1 MWYALPPVSVPVYVV
16 LLHYPMRNRAGEV
29 VTTAVTNLDI
39 HDISRSCRT
48 FGVRE
53 YILVTPIPSQ
63 QQLVRRILGH
73 WGEGPS
79 KEWHPDR
86 AEALSR
92 VRVESSFEDL
102 IARLTAEHG
111 QKPEVVLTDAAQLER
126 SISYADYR
134 RELEQRSKSPDPRA
148 VLIVFGTGWGV
159 DKSFHPAVDRILA
172 PIHGPEGPQED
183 GGYNHLSV
191 RAAAAI
197 ILDRLFGH

>member
-1 MWYALPPVSVPVYVV
+1 M
-16 LLHYPMRNRAGEV
+16 GQV

-48 FGVRE
+48 FGVTE
-53 YILVTPIPSQ
+53 YVLVTPIPSQ
-63 QQLVRRILGH
+63 HQLVRRILGH

-79 KEWHPDR
+79 KQWHPDR

-92 VRVESSFEDL
+92 VRIESSFEDL
-102 IARLTAEHG
+102 MSRLTEKHG
-111 QKPEVVLTDAAQLER
+111 QKPEVVLTDASQLDR

-134 RELEQRSKSPDPRA
+134 RELSERSRLPDPRP
-148 VLIVFGTGWGV
+148 VVIVFGTGWGV

-172 PIHGPEGPQED
+172 PIYGPEGPQEL

>member
-1 MWYALPPVSVPVYVV
+1 VSVPVYVV
-16 LLHYPMRNRAGEV
+16 LLHYPMRNRVGEV

-53 YILVTPIPSQ
+53 YVLVTPIVSQ
-63 QQLVRRILGH
+63 HQLVRRILGH
-73 WGEGPS
+73 WGEEPS
-79 KEWHPDR
+79 KQWHPDR

-92 VRVESSFEDL
+92 VRIEASFEDL
-102 IARLTAEHG
+102 IHRLSQAHG
-111 QKPEVVLTDAAQLER
+111 QKPEVVLTDASQLER
-126 SISYADYR
+126 SISYTEYR
-134 RELEQRSKSPDPRA
+134 RELEDRSKSPDPRP
-148 VLIVFGTGWGV
+148 VVIVFGTGWGV
-159 DKSFHPAVDRILA
+159 DQSFHPAVDRILA
-172 PIHGPEGPQED
+172 PIYGPEGPQEE

>member
-1 MWYALPPVSVPVYVV
+1 VV
-16 LLHYPMRNRAGEV
+16 LLHYPMKNRAGQI

-48 FGVRE
+48 FGVKQ
-53 YILVTPIPSQ
+53 YVLITPIVSQ

-73 WGEGPS
+73 WQEGPS
-79 KEWHPDR
+79 KQWHPDR

-92 VRVESSFEDL
+92 VTVESSFEDWMVQL
-102 IARLTAEHG
+102 EKEHG

-126 SISYADYR
+126 AISYADYR
-134 RELEQRSKSPDPRA
+134 RELEERSKLPNPCP
-148 VLIVFGTGWGV
+148 VVIVFGTGWGV

-172 PIHGPEGPQED
+172 PIHGPEGPQEL

-191 RAAAAI
+191 RSAAAI
-197 ILDRLFGH
+197 ILDRLFGK